1 MHISAIIAEF
11 NPFHNGHRHLIEQ
24 AKQAGADACLVVMSG
39 DFVQRGEPALL
50 DKYARTRMALQNG
63 ADLVIELPVLS
74 ATASAEGFAG
84 GAISLIDA
92 LGAVDSLVFGC
103 EDADLE
109 LLTEITAL
117 LLDAPADFEN
127 EIKEA
132 CAAGLSYPA
141 ARAAAIRR
149 RLPNVSD
156 TLLNSPN
163 NILAIEYLKS
173 LLSNGS
179 HIRPIAIARIG
190 ADHRDQKL
198 YEGFSSASALRKALR
213 QGQDVAGAVPATACE
228 ILKSYEQQRGFLFE
242 EDIFSLLLP
251 KLLQQDAESLSLYG
265 DCNPFL
271 ANRIKNCC
279 FDVRDYADLLA
290 RLSSKDYTLSRIK
303 RVLIHI
309 LLEIHRGKFSTG
321 SRIDYRAFYGRVL
334 GCKDK
339 TLLSLLSKQAR
350 IPLITRLSAQ
360 MPALEPAA
368 AERLQKDLDAAHL
381 YESLVCAKYGCPP
394 MNEYKRPLIV

>member
-11 NPFHNGHRHLIEQ
+11 NPFHNGHRYLIEQ

-50 DKYARTRMALQNG
+50 DKYARTQMALQNG

-84 GAISLIDA
+84 GAISLIHA

-103 EDADLE
+103 ETANLE
-109 LLTEITAL
+109 LLEEIAAL
-117 LLDAPADFEN
+117 LLDTPADFAQ
-127 EIKEA
+127 EIKAA

-156 TLLNSPN
+156 MLLNSPN
-163 NILAIEYLKS
+163 NILAIEYLKA
-173 LLSNGS
+173 LQANGS
-179 HIRPIAIARIG
+179 EIQPVAIPRVGTAHHDPQLHG
-190 ADHRDQKL
+190 D
-198 YEGFSSASALRKALR
+198 FSSASALRKALR
-213 QGQDVAGAVPATACE
+213 QGQDVAEAVPAAAFE
-228 ILKSYEQQRGFLFE
+228 ILKSYEKQRGFLFE
-242 EDIFSLLLP
+242 EDVFSLLLP
-251 KLLQQDAESLSLYG
+251 KLLQQDAESLSCYG

-279 FDVRDYADLLA
+279 FDVRSYGDLLA
-290 RLSSKDYTLSRIK
+290 HLSSKDYTLSRIK
-303 RVLIHI
+303 RMLTHI
-309 LLEIHRGKFSTG
+309 LLEIHREKFSDG
-321 SRIDYRAFYGRVL
+321 SRIDDRASYGRVL

-339 TLLSLLSKQAR
+339 ALLSLLSKQAR

-368 AERLQKDLDAAHL
+368 AERLRKDLDAAHL
-381 YESLVCAKYGCPP
+381 YEALVCAKYGCPP
-394 MNEYKRPLIV
+394 MNEYKRPLMV

>member
-11 NPFHNGHRHLIEQ
+11 NPFHNGHGYLIEQ
-24 AKQAGADACLVVMSG
+24 AKQAGADVCLVVMSG

-92 LGAVDSLVFGC
+92 LGAVGSLVFGC

-109 LLTEITAL
+109 LLTEIAAL
-117 LLDAPADFEN
+117 LLDAPANFTQ

-156 TLLNSPN
+156 TILNSPN
-163 NILAIEYLKS
+163 NILAIEYLKA
-173 LLSNGS
+173 LQANGS
-179 HIRPIAIARIG
+179 RIRPVAIARIG
-190 ADHRDQKL
+190 AGHRDQKL
-198 YEGFSSASALRKALR
+198 HDRFSSASALRKALR
-213 QGQDVAGAVPATACE
+213 QGQDVAEAVPATACE
-228 ILKSYEQQRGFLFE
+228 ILKSYEKQRGFLFE

-251 KLLQQDAESLSLYG
+251 KLLQQDAERLSRYG

-271 ANRIKNCC
+271 SNRIKNCC
-279 FDVRDYADLLA
+279 FAVKNYGDLLA
-290 RLSSKDYTLSRIK
+290 HLSSRDYTLSRIK

-309 LLEIHRGKFSTG
+309 LLEIHREDYPNG
-321 SRIDYRAFYGRVL
+321 SRIDHRAHYGRVL

-339 TLLSLLSKQAR
+339 ALLSLLSKQAQ
-350 IPLITRLSAQ
+350 IPLITRLSTQ

-368 AERLQKDLDAAHL
+368 AERLQKDLDTAHL
-381 YESLVCAKYGCPP
+381 YEALVCAKYGCPP
-394 MNEYKRPLIV
+394 MNEYKRPLMV